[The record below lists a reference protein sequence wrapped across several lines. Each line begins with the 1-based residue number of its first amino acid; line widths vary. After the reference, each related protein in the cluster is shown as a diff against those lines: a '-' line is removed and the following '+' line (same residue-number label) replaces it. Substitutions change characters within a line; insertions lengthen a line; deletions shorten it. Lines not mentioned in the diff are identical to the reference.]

1 MPQGAGARSP
11 RAAGLPTSGRSQAVA
26 GLREEPVSPMRRESG
41 FTLVE
46 LMIVLVIIGVLASI
60 AIPNI
65 IAMQSRAKEGSTK
78 SNMHTFQLA
87 AEDYSVQNDGHYAAL
102 ADAIATLLDTYG
114 STFKNPFDHS
124 AGAANAWVDQGTWT
138 TPLASGAAKPG
149 VVGYGDSL
157 TVTYQIAGS
166 GAKSDLRLILSP
178 GSQ

>member
-1 MPQGAGARSP
+1 
-11 RAAGLPTSGRSQAVA
+11 
-26 GLREEPVSPMRRESG
+26 MRRERG

-65 IAMQSRAKEGSTK
+65 ISMQRRAKEGSTK

-87 AEDYSVQNDGHYAAL
+87 AEDYNVQNDGHYAAL
-102 ADAIATLLDTYG
+102 ADDIATLLGTYG

-124 AGAANAWVDQGTWT
+124 IGSGNSWVDQAAWT
-138 TPLASGAAKPG
+138 IPMATGASKPG
-149 VVGYGDSL
+149 VVAYGDSL

-166 GAKSDLRLILSP
+166 GVAVGGALRDMTLILTP

>member
-1 MPQGAGARSP
+1 
-11 RAAGLPTSGRSQAVA
+11 
-26 GLREEPVSPMRRESG
+26 MRRQHG

-46 LMIVLVIIGVLASI
+46 LMIVIVIIGILASI

-65 IAMQSRAKEGSTK
+65 ISMQRRAKEGSTK

-87 AEDYSVQNDGHYAAL
+87 TEDYNVQNDGHYAAL
-102 ADAIATLLDTYG
+102 ADAIATLLGTYG

-124 AGAANAWVDQGTWT
+124 TGSGNSWVDQATWT
-138 TPLASGAAKPG
+138 TPLASGAGKPG
-149 VVGYGDSL
+149 VVAYGDSL

-166 GAKSDLRLILSP
+166 GATSDLRLILTP

>member
-1 MPQGAGARSP
+1 
-11 RAAGLPTSGRSQAVA
+11 
-26 GLREEPVSPMRRESG
+26 MRREQG

-65 IAMQSRAKEGSTK
+65 ISMQARAKEGSTK

-87 AEDYSVQNDGHYAAL
+87 AEDYNVQNDGRYSTVAS
-102 ADAIATLLDTYG
+102 AIATLLDTYG

-124 AGAANAWVDQGTWT
+124 TGAGNSWVDQAAWT
-138 TPLASGAAKPG
+138 IPLASGAGKPG
-149 VVGYGDSL
+149 VVAYGDSVA
-157 TVTYQIAGS
+157 VTYQIAGS
-166 GAKSDLRLILSP
+166 GAKTDLRLILTP

>member
-1 MPQGAGARSP
+1 
-11 RAAGLPTSGRSQAVA
+11 
-26 GLREEPVSPMRRESG
+26 MRRENG

-65 IAMQSRAKEGSTK
+65 VSMQRRAKEGSTK

-87 AEDYSVQNDGHYAAL
+87 AEDYNVQNDGHYSAL
-102 ADAIATLLDTYG
+102 ADGIASLLGTYG
-114 STFKNPFDHS
+114 SSFKNPFDHS
-124 AGAANAWVDQGTWT
+124 LGSGNAWVDQATWT
-138 TPLASGAAKPG
+138 TPMASGATKPG
-149 VVGYGDSL
+149 VVAYGDSL

-166 GAKSDLRLILSP
+166 GVATGGAVADLRLILTP

>member
-1 MPQGAGARSP
+1 MSP
-11 RAAGLPTSGRSQAVA
+11 T
-26 GLREEPVSPMRRESG
+26 RREQG

-65 IAMQSRAKEGSTK
+65 ISMQRRAKEGSTK

-87 AEDYSVQNDGHYAAL
+87 AEDYNVQNDSHYATL
-102 ADAIATLLDTYG
+102 ADSIATLLSTYG

-124 AGAANAWVDQGTWT
+124 TGAGNSWVDQATWT
-138 TPLASGAAKPG
+138 TPLASGATKPG
-149 VVGYGDSL
+149 VVAYGDSL

-166 GAKSDLRLILSP
+166 GIASTGAVADLRLILTP

>member
-1 MPQGAGARSP
+1 
-11 RAAGLPTSGRSQAVA
+11 
-26 GLREEPVSPMRRESG
+26 MRRESG

-65 IAMQSRAKEGSTK
+65 ISMQRRAKEGSTK

-87 AEDYSVQNDGHYAAL
+87 AEDFNVQNDGHYSDLADGIAAL
-102 ADAIATLLDTYG
+102 LGTYG
-114 STFKNPFDHS
+114 SSFKNPFDHTVGS
-124 AGAANAWVDQGTWT
+124 GNAWVDQAAWT
-138 TPLASGAAKPG
+138 TPMASGATKPG
-149 VVGYGDSL
+149 VVAYGDSL

-166 GAKSDLRLILSP
+166 GVATGGSVADLRLILTP